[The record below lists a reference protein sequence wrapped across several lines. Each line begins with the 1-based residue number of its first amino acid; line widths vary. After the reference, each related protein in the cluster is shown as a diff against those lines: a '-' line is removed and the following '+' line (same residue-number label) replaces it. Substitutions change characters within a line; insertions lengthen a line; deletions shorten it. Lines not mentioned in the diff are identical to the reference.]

1 MIKFLLILILLAI
14 VLGPLGVIAG
24 LGVGA
29 ALLFIVLPLIV
40 LGFLARV
47 LSASGRAIGS
57 AMPDELPPGA
67 SGPGAGVRK
76 ESDGWYCV
84 VDGERFGPWS
94 DRVIAENVMK
104 VEQRRKGVA

>member
-1 MIKFLLILILLAI
+1 MNFLLILILLAI
-14 VLGPLGVIAG
+14 VAGPLGVIAG
-24 LGVGA
+24 LGIGA
-29 ALLFIVLPLIV
+29 ALMFIVLPLIV
-40 LGFLARV
+40 VGFLARF

-67 SGPGAGVRK
+67 ASAGVRK

-104 VEQRRKGVA
+104 VEQRRKGVAV

>member
-1 MIKFLLILILLAI
+1 MNFLLILILLAI
-14 VLGPLGVIAG
+14 VAGPLGVIAG
-24 LGVGA
+24 FGIGA

-40 LGFLARV
+40 VGFLARV

-67 SGPGAGVRK
+67 VPAGGVRK
-76 ESDGWYCV
+76 EADGWYCV

-104 VEQRRKGVA
+104 VEQRRKGVAA